1 MLLGTAVNFSELG
14 EVVLV
19 ALVASVGVCTL
30 FALTVLGGTRMSE
43 RGAGGRM
50 GTIAY
55 AVLALAGLAGCAAAI
70 VYGVLTLT
78 QK

>member
-1 MLLGTAVNFSELG
+1 MLQGTVVDFSELG
-14 EVVLV
+14 ELVLV

-30 FALTVLGGTRMSE
+30 FALTVLGGTRVSE
-43 RGAGGRM
+43 RGASRA
-50 GTIAY
+50 GTIVY